1 LGDTGTTEI
10 RRIEMLHQSQKTEIS
25 KHELNL
31 DELENVTGGAVDT
44 DLWNA
49 FTLGLAKGF
58 AEAGGHVN
66 IQLKA

>member
-1 LGDTGTTEI
+1 MQ
-10 RRIEMLHQSQKTEIS
+10 RQSQKTEIS
-25 KHELNL
+25 KRELNL

-49 FTLGLAKGF
+49 FTLGIAKGF

>member
-1 LGDTGTTEI
+1 MQG
-10 RRIEMLHQSQKTEIS
+10 QSQNTVIS
-25 KHELNL
+25 KRELNL
-31 DELENVTGGAVDT
+31 DELENVTGGAVDA

-49 FTLGLAKGF
+49 FTLGIAKGF